1 MVLALLAI
9 LSFINIESNIEFA
22 QETGGNQSGNS
33 GNNSNE
39 LTQDITSDG
48 NPSNIESGISE
59 DILSLIGGTGITA
72 PITSR
77 LAPVMAMDVI
87 GAGRSNGT
95 QVKLWSRH
103 DGINQQFTWQPS
115 GEILVYGNMC
125 LDAAGGNGNDGDRIV
140 IWTCHGGPNQR
151 WTATAAGEIRGIN
164 GKCIDVFNSNTTN
177 GTDLILWP
185 CTGGLNQK
193 WDNSSAPT
201 PTPTPTP
208 TGVPIYPGQSIQATV
223 NANPAGTAFVIKA
236 GTHTQQRVIPKS
248 GNTFVGEPNAVLD
261 GQGVTPYAFTKGPAP
276 YPSNVTIRGLKITNY
291 NPPMQTATV
300 DAGGYYPNEG
310 TTGWVID
317 DNEVSYNGEY
327 GIRIGNSTRVTNNNA
342 HHNKRL
348 NIAGTGNNTVIEG
361 NEIAYGN
368 YLNSFNTNF
377 EAGGTKFGYTDG
389 LVLRDN
395 YVHDNLGVGLHM
407 DENNINT
414 LIELNRIINNGSEGI
429 AIEISYA
436 TRILN
441 NTITGNGWNDP
452 RNRYTYLWNAGIGV
466 HASPNVE
473 VAGNTVSG
481 NYAGI
486 VAIQQYRGSDR
497 ADYGPHVVQNFYVHD
512 NVITQTNLPRTINE
526 LSVAAGAAQDIGDTS
541 IFTSRNNRFVNNTYY
556 MGSNPRPFAWM
567 NGTRTEFD
575 WRGYGLDVGGIF
587 NR

>member
-39 LTQDITSDG
+39 LTQDITSDD
-48 NPSNIESGISE
+48 NPLNIGIDISE
-59 DILSLIGGTGITA
+59 GLLSLIGGTGTPSPLISRNA
-72 PITSR
+72 PEMCIDVLYNSR
-77 LAPVMAMDVI
+77 A
-87 GAGRSNGT
+87 NGT
-95 QVKLWSRH
+95 PTELWSCNNR
-103 DGINQQFTWQPS
+103 DNQRFSWQPN
-115 GEILVYGNMC
+115 GEIRIYGDMC
-125 LDAAGGNGNDGDRIV
+125 LDVADGFDGDRII
-140 IWTCHGGPNQR
+140 IWNCYGGPNQR
-151 WTATAAGEIRGIN
+151 WTATAAGEIRGNN
-164 GKCIDVFNSNTTN
+164 GKCVDVSGAGRNN

-193 WDNSSAPT
+193 WDNSSAPAPT

-208 TGVPIYPGQSIQATV
+208 TGIPIYPGQSIQTAV
-223 NANPAGTAFVIKA
+223 NANPAGTAFVLKP
-236 GTHTQQRVIPKS
+236 GTHWQQRVIPKS
-248 GNTFVGEPNAVLD
+248 GNAFVGESGAVLD
-261 GQGVTPYAFTKGPAP
+261 GQGVTSYAFSKGPAP

-291 NPPMQTATV
+291 NPPTQTATV
-300 DAGGYYPNEG
+300 DAGGHAPSEG
-310 TTGWVID
+310 TTGWIID
-317 DNEVSYNGEY
+317 GNEVSYNNEY
-327 GIRIGNSTRVTNNNA
+327 GIRIGNSTRVINNNS

-377 EAGGTKFGYTDG
+377 EAGGTKFAATDG
-389 LVLRDN
+389 LVLRNN
-395 YVHDNLGVGLHM
+395 YVHDNQGVGIHV
-407 DENNINT
+407 DGNNINT
-414 LIELNRIINNGSEGI
+414 LIEQNRVINNASEGI

-441 NTITGNGWNDP
+441 NTVTGNGWTDP
-452 RNRYTYLWNAGIGV
+452 RNRYSYLWNAGIGI

-486 VAIQQYRGSDR
+486 VAIQQDRNSDL
-497 ADYGPHVVQNFYVHD
+497 ANYGPHVVQNFYVHD
-512 NVITQTNLPRTINE
+512 NIITQNNLPRTLNE
-526 LSVAAGAAQDIGDTS
+526 LSVGAGIATDTGDLR
-541 IFTSRNNRFVNNTYY
+541 IFTSQNNRFVNNTYY
-556 MGSNPRPFAWM
+556 MGVNPRPFAWM